1 MFGLFKKSNTV
12 KNLQWIGVDIHSHLI
27 PGIDDGS
34 PDAKTSMQY
43 IRTLQE
49 LGFEK
54 LICTPH
60 IFQEIYPNN
69 QQTIHRALDILK
81 QELSNQNL
89 SIEIGAAAEYM
100 LNTDFNDILKGGESM
115 MVLPGNHIL
124 VEMSYISETPNIEQ
138 HIFDLNIKGYKPI
151 LAHPER
157 YVFYHQNYG
166 QYRRL
171 KDMGA
176 LLQVN
181 ILSFTGYYG
190 KEIKAIAEKLL
201 KDNLLD
207 LIGTDL
213 HHHKHLGVLKEFVE
227 SGKAYQLL
235 GEYPFKNRELF
246 TTVPVL

>member
-1 MFGLFKKSNTV
+1 MFGLFKKNTTC
-12 KNLQWIGVDIHSHLI
+12 KDLKWIGVDIHSHLL

-34 PDAKTSMQY
+34 PDAKTSLGY
-43 IRTLQE
+43 IRALKE
-49 LGFEK
+49 LGFDK

-60 IFQEIYPNN
+60 IFKEIYPNN
-69 QQTIHRALDILK
+69 EGSITDALTSLK
-81 QELSNQNL
+81 QELQRNSID
-89 SIEIGAAAEYM
+89 IEISAAAEYM
-100 LNTDFNDILKGGESM
+100 LNTDFDDLLKSNEKM
-115 MVLPGNHIL
+115 MLLPGQHIL

-157 YVFYHQNYG
+157 YVFYHKNFA

-201 KDNLLD
+201 KDNLID

-213 HHHKHLGVLKEFVE
+213 HHQKHLDTLKQFAEN
-227 SGKAYQLL
+227 GKAYEVL
-235 GEYPFKNRELF
+235 GKYPFKNKELF
-246 TTVPVL
+246 SMAAV